1 MQLNPTEPSQA
12 TKPTLTYAT
21 PVWPSRRR
29 VSRLAIIIST
39 CVSSSA
45 LYSLTSFSRFHSES
59 LEVNEH
65 YFKQAMAIAAIGI
78 MALFF
83 AFIWLLA
90 NRRQIWGLGFVLGTF
105 FFVAIAG
112 VWTIV
117 QAALYHYCASW
128 AQIH

>member
-29 VSRLAIIIST
+29 VSRLAIMIST

-45 LYSLTSFSRFHSES
+45 LYSLTSFSRFHAES
-59 LEVNEH
+59 LQVNEH
-65 YFKQAMAIAAIGI
+65 YFKQAMAIAAADM
-78 MALFF
+78 MALLF
-83 AFIWLLA
+83 AFIWLIS
-90 NRRQIWGLGFVLGTF
+90 NRRHQWGFRFVVGVF
-105 FFVAIAG
+105 FFVATAAG
-112 VWTIV
+112 WTIV